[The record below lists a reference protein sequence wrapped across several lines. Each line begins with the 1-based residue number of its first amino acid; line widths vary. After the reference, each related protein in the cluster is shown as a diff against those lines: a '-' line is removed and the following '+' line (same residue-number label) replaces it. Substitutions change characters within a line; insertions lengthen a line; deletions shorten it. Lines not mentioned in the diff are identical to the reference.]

1 MLMSSI
7 SSPNNFNISFSEF
20 VKLIVQIVIVIVFI
34 VTMQQ
39 NQLHINSELD
49 QISKRLD
56 NIESIKERV
65 VILETKLQD
74 KQKSK

>member
-1 MLMSSI
+1 MSSI

>member
-1 MLMSSI
+1 MSNI
-7 SSPNNFNISFSEF
+7 STPNNFNISFSEF

-56 NIESIKERV
+56 NIEAIKERV

-74 KQKSK
+74 KAQSKLK

>member
-1 MLMSSI
+1 MSNI
-7 SSPNNFNISFSEF
+7 SAPNNFNISFSEF

-56 NIESIKERV
+56 NIEAIKERV

-74 KQKSK
+74 KAQSKLK